1 MEDTSCD
8 YRLLPRL
15 GSARQRVD
23 GILCDRLLPADPF
36 SRQRVEDTSCDYR
49 LLPRLWSARQRVD
62 GILCDRLLPEGDTSC
77 YYCGILRPQRRWAKE
92 RAVLR
97 VMHIVLRLSVLLFG
111 LSHPTCQQLL
121 IIPSSHFRTLV

>member
-1 MEDTSCD
+1 MIPNGFDFGQRILRSDHFSRQRVEDTSCD

-23 GILCDRLLPADPF
+23 GILCD
-36 SRQRVEDTSCDYR
+36 Q
-49 LLPRLWSARQRVD
+49 
-62 GILCDRLLPEGDTSC
+62 LLPEGDTSC
-77 YYCGILRPQRRWAKE
+77 YYCGILRPQRRCAKE

-111 LSHPTCQQLL
+111 LSHPTCQQLV
-121 IIPSSHFRTLV
+121 IIPSSHFHMLV